1 MIELNRKYSGKELA
15 KELFDISDGTFRNSK
30 QEYLDY
36 MSEFYEWHQEKSKY
50 VFTKVLKPYVPKVK
64 GRKSTKNK
72 ISSDYEIAVYKL
84 LSVEPWNTGAGIA
97 RDITFG
103 NRYMQK
109 TYHHKPRTAYNY
121 VLPITKE
128 NYDITERKWKAY
140 MDGGFSD
147 MSDYELAEWKALLN
161 ACFGNRG
168 DISMEQ
174 DLAIMKEAGDIS
186 DEDYKEMLAK
196 INDNKYQAALDMWK
210 KKYGYR
216 PVRVNYYEVK
226 EIGYTGGK

>member
-1 MIELNRKYSGKELA
+1 
-15 KELFDISDGTFRNSK
+15 
-30 QEYLDY
+30 
-36 MSEFYEWHQEKSKY
+36 
-50 VFTKVLKPYVPKVK
+50 
-64 GRKSTKNK
+64 
-72 ISSDYEIAVYKL
+72 
-84 LSVEPWNTGAGIA
+84 
-97 RDITFG
+97 
-103 NRYMQK
+103 
-109 TYHHKPRTAYNY
+109 
-121 VLPITKE
+121 
-128 NYDITERKWKAY
+128 

-147 MSDYELAEWKALLN
+147 MSDYELSEWKSLLN

-186 DEDYKEMLAK
+186 DEDYKNMLAK

-216 PVRVNYYEVK
+216 PVRVNYYEAK